1 MSDTAKI
8 THSEFK
14 SFNCI
19 LDFIEQ
25 LKEAICQDDS
35 KQYHEVVLYNHLI
48 HKIKITN
55 KQNIRRHLSLFSE
68 FCARNADAIL
78 NKDSSLIVFQTIK
91 YSDRVFI
98 NLGNILKEKTI
109 DNEIKEAIWKHL
121 LVIYASVDP
130 SSKARSVLMGL
141 TESNVPEEKMIS
153 GLIGEISKHVS
164 ENDERNPMDIFSSL
178 MQSGVVNKMMS
189 SLDSS
194 VKNGDI
200 DMNKLGSTIQGMMTG
215 LMGSAG
221 GKSDAAGGNA
231 PPLDLGNMMSGL
243 LGAMGGKP
251 DATGGNAP
259 PLDLGNMMSGLLGAM
274 GGGKSESVE
283 GNSPS
288 LDLGNMMSTMMG
300 VMSATSNTSGL
311 SGTNPEHIRQQLEKQ
326 VEEELKKEKETSS
339 LTIEISGTDKKE

>member
-243 LGAMGGKP
+243 LGAMGG
-251 DATGGNAP
+251 
-259 PLDLGNMMSGLLGAM
+259 
-274 GGGKSESVE
+274 GKSESVE